1 MSAIRKNYTL
11 ADVICQHKTDGTIIP
26 LKIRIAGEDG
36 EYQIF
41 KIKSYKVLSD
51 HKEHTL
57 PNGVSA
63 TLSNHLWQFECKICV
78 FNMIKQFISSTTH
91 MKTYGKFQFLNILL
105 FFHRF
110 SLPKDIYCSTS
121 CKQYPCRHWNNRHHS
136 TSLWRLWDIWNRFIL
151 YGNLLHITGIF
162 NRYLYRLSKTIA

>member
-57 PNGVSA
+57 
-63 TLSNHLWQFECKICV
+63 
-78 FNMIKQFISSTTH
+78 
-91 MKTYGKFQFLNILL
+91 
-105 FFHRF
+105 
-110 SLPKDIYCSTS
+110 
-121 CKQYPCRHWNNRHHS
+121 
-136 TSLWRLWDIWNRFIL
+136 
-151 YGNLLHITGIF
+151 
-162 NRYLYRLSKTIA
+162 

>member
-1 MSAIRKNYTL
+1 MSAIRENYTF

-26 LKIRIAGEDG
+26 LKIRIADEDG

-41 KIKSYKVLSD
+41 NIKSYKVLSD

-78 FNMIKQFISSTTH
+78 FNMIKRI
-91 MKTYGKFQFLNILL
+91 YL
-105 FFHRF
+105 FYN
-110 SLPKDIYCSTS
+110 SYE
-121 CKQYPCRHWNNRHHS
+121 N
-136 TSLWRLWDIWNRFIL
+136 LWKV
-151 YGNLLHITGIF
+151 
-162 NRYLYRLSKTIA
+162 SVP

>member
-41 KIKSYKVLSD
+41 NIKSYKVLSD

-63 TLSNHLWQFECKICV
+63 TL
-78 FNMIKQFISSTTH
+78 MIKRIH
-91 MKTYGKFQFLNILL
+91 L
-105 FFHRF
+105 FYN
-110 SLPKDIYCSTS
+110 SYE
-121 CKQYPCRHWNNRHHS
+121 N
-136 TSLWRLWDIWNRFIL
+136 LWKV
-151 YGNLLHITGIF
+151 
-162 NRYLYRLSKTIA
+162 SVP